1 MSTSRLDKTIEHD
14 AMLADTV
21 QPIKI
26 LGALTWPREA
36 EARFLEAWRAG
47 KPELPKVR
55 LEPQDYSQQI
65 ETLESI
71 QSRCDRGHPLDNLIF
86 NTARSYASAARMLGA
101 IGIHRRTPKVH
112 TTMLMH
118 NNRPIRLLPSQH
130 GEKRIF

>member
-14 AMLADTV
+14 AVLADTV

-55 LEPQDYSQQI
+55 LEPRITANRSRRLKAYS
-65 ETLESI
+65 
-71 QSRCDRGHPLDNLIF
+71 RGV
-86 NTARSYASAARMLGA
+86 TAGTRS
-101 IGIHRRTPKVH
+101 
-112 TTMLMH
+112 TT
-118 NNRPIRLLPSQH
+118 
-130 GEKRIF
+130 